1 MADFSISVV
10 LDGILQFSAFILTC
24 ALLYFMLKASA
35 RGRFKPS
42 FGRSAIICGA
52 MVMARL
58 YMTHAGWGA
67 NIVAALAALFALSF
81 LLLIQ
86 IVKTPPLVGCVTAMV
101 LVPLF
106 LFAEQTT
113 MRITATVF
121 PDEPTFLE
129 YMGLALDGDDEPLIQ
144 SSAPVQ
150 PKVEQRIVVVTNV
163 VEVAAPTPE
172 PIAPIQPHP
181 PTTKPPELNP
191 PSVAKPPSRAPV
203 APSPISPA
211 PEPGPKPKTDPML
224 RITTHLGAVLVP
236 NDDATMHE
244 WIAAAHSLQV
254 KGFVSLGTEVVI
266 LREDG
271 SMLRKG
277 EDWILEKGGY
287 SYRFRIDSI
296 AEGRVSM
303 RANGRDEL

>member
-1 MADFSISVV
+1 MAELPISVV
-10 LDGILQFSAFILTC
+10 LDGILQFSSLILMC

-42 FGRSAIICGA
+42 FGNAATICAA

-58 YMTHAGWGA
+58 YMSHADWGE

-81 LLLIQ
+81 LLLLQ
-86 IVKTPPLVGCVTAMV
+86 IVKTPPLAGCVTAMV

-113 MRITATVF
+113 MRITAAVF
-121 PDEPTFLE
+121 PEAPTFLE
-129 YMGLALDGDDEPLIQ
+129 YMGLTLDGDGGEPMARP
-144 SSAPVQ
+144 SRPVQ
-150 PKVEQRIVVVTNV
+150 TKVVVVTNV
-163 VEVAAPTPE
+163 VEVAATPE
-172 PIAPIQPHP
+172 AAVQVQPHP
-181 PTTKPPELNP
+181 PSSEPPKDKKPHT
-191 PSVAKPPSRAPV
+191 VAKPPSKPPPKKAIKPK
-203 APSPISPA
+203 PA
-211 PEPGPKPKTDPML
+211 PFV

-236 NDDATMHE
+236 NNEATMHE

-254 KGFVSLGTEVVI
+254 KGFVSLGSEVVI
-266 LREDG
+266 LCEDG
-271 SMLRKG
+271 SRLQKG
-277 EDWILEKGGY
+277 EDWLLEKGGY
-287 SYRFRIDSI
+287 SYRFQIDSI